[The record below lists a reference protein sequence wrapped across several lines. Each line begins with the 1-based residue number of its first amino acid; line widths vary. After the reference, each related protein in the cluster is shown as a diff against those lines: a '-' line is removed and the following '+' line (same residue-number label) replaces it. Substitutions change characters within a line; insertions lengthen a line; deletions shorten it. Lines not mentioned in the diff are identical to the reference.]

1 MSTATK
7 NTTVDKAQDYY
18 NSTPAD
24 EFYFKIWGGEHIH
37 VGIYNHSKESIKDA
51 SPRIVHLMASKL
63 KLNSDTK
70 LLDLGSGYGG
80 ASRYLTKKYG
90 CQVTCL
96 NLSETQNERNE
107 SLNKKNG
114 LDHLITVME
123 GNFEDIPFSDNSFD
137 VVWSQ
142 DAIVHSGNREQVL
155 SEVDRVLMETGDFI
169 FTDLMQTYD
178 CPKSVLKPV
187 LERIHLDS
195 LGSFGFYVEQARKLD
210 VKEIRVQDLSE
221 HLTTHYQ
228 RVMEEIL
235 DRYDEMVET
244 CGKEYIDK
252 MIQGLKHWVE
262 AGENE
267 YLSWGIIHMDK
278 SCIGQP

>member
-7 NTTVDKAQDYY
+7 NTTVDTAQDYY

-80 ASRYLTKKYG
+80 AARYLTKKYG

-107 SLNKKNG
+107 SLNKKNR

-228 RVMEEIL
+228 RVMEETI

-278 SCIGQP
+278 SCIG